1 MGTVVLLTLAYKP
14 DSVRRWIAPH
24 TDLSPCPDKGNC
36 AKLIYRGI
44 VPQDIARVKQETQYI
59 VFIRGAFYRCC
70 GSAYSFTNRPM
81 GQMWVKPGVEMY
93 QQPGPSGFW
102 LISKVISRHPSG
114 KSARKVSPAWIPRP
128 LSSKRGWGS
137 VSSGAGNWI
146 CPSLS
151 LFMIEPPRIIN
162 TKKKAVF
169 LQPTE
174 KYRSRKKERRKLP
187 KNGTAIRKVSIVQ

>member
-1 MGTVVLLTLAYKP
+1 MSSRKHNIWYLFAAY
-14 DSVRRWIAPH
+14 
-24 TDLSPCPDKGNC
+24 
-36 AKLIYRGI
+36 
-44 VPQDIARVKQETQYI
+44 
-59 VFIRGAFYRCC
+59 FYRCC

-81 GQMWVKPGVEMY
+81 GQMWVKPGLEMY

-128 LSSKRGWGS
+128 LRSKRGWGS
-137 VSSGAGNWI
+137 VSSGEGSLI

-169 LQPTE
+169 LQLTE
-174 KYRSRKKERRKLP
+174 NTDPVNRREESYRKTGLLSESYQLCSSKSKGRRRQNNHIPDIGCRTGSER
-187 KNGTAIRKVSIVQ
+187 VQGSGD